1 MRQQFLMHIDTDTIR
16 PIPCEE
22 IMILSSI
29 KTNLFR
35 ESFSNITIIEII
47 LSDHLHDPGKTMAVV
62 KIQSLDGEYAGY
74 SCSETWETAM
84 CKAFES
90 ILQQKR
96 LNTNLQVPENT
107 N

>member
-1 MRQQFLMHIDTDTIR
+1 MRQQFLMHIDTDTIQS
-16 PIPCEE
+16 IPCEE
-22 IMILSSI
+22 IMILSSL

-35 ESFSNITIIEII
+35 ETFRDITIVEIV
-47 LSDHLHDPGKTMAVV
+47 LTDSTHNPDKMMAVV
-62 KIQSLDGEYAGY
+62 KIQSREGEYAGY
-74 SCSETWETAM
+74 SCSDTWETAM

-90 ILQQKR
+90 ILQQSR